1 MSDIHADAAQEI
13 EQEEAEGSPG
23 LLEEDGPVAPFQKYR
38 WRAGVW
44 AWWEMLISSLLGL
57 VASFVLSVDAIAL
70 AENPDAI
77 LSCNINSKISC
88 GTVGTSWQASLLGF
102 PNAFLGLISEPVV
115 ITVAVAALAGVR
127 FPRWFMLLAQTIYA
141 IGFGFALW
149 LFYEAYFNIGALCP
163 WCLLITVTTT
173 LVFVSMTRVNILEGN
188 FGENIR
194 VKLGK
199 LLSYGLDI
207 AGVIILFAII
217 AAMIFVKYL

>member
-1 MSDIHADAAQEI
+1 MADTTLPHTP
-13 EQEEAEGSPG
+13 EADETPEMEPASNA
-23 LLEEDGPVAPFQKYR
+23 PVPAFTKHR
-38 WRAGVW
+38 WRASSW
-44 AWWEMLISSLLGL
+44 AWWEMLTSSLLGL
-57 VASFVLSVDAIAL
+57 IASFVLSIDAIKL

-77 LSCNINSKISC
+77 LSCNINAKISC
-88 GTVGTSWQASLLGF
+88 GTVGASWQASLLGF

-149 LFYEAYFNIGALCP
+149 LFYEAYFVIGALCP

-188 FGENIR
+188 FGETIR
-194 VKLGK
+194 VKGGR
-199 LLSYGLDI
+199 LLTYGLDI
-207 AGVIILFAII
+207 AGVVVLFAII
-217 AAMIFVKYL
+217 AAMIYVRYL